1 MSIFINTLYN
11 HMYKIMSNNLVECSN
26 VVDLEAAVQYY
37 TFLEIKL
44 FTMLLKCIKK
54 VILLLESNCLSYY

>member
-1 MSIFINTLYN
+1 
-11 HMYKIMSNNLVECSN
+11 MYKIMSNNLVECSN

-54 VILLLESNCLSYY
+54 VILCWNQIVYHIIKMC

>member
-1 MSIFINTLYN
+1 
-11 HMYKIMSNNLVECSN
+11 MYKIMSNNLVECSN

-44 FTMLLKCIKK
+44 FTMLLKSIKK
-54 VILLLESNCLSYY
+54 VILCWNQIVYHIIKMC